1 AGRAGRGPRA
11 PVRRRRRR
19 GATER
24 SISGASFAR
33 PAARPLLLLAAALV
47 RHAGRGRGPGAEA
60 GEGAVRADPVAGRAR
75 SPVERAVLR
84 DAPPRQRARAVRWPA
99 GAVRSAA
106 GAASAGGG
114 LASEGCPIAAP
125 ARNRSEAGS
134 TAETALPALRVLRR
148 AGPPRAGAVR
158 IRSATW

>member
-1 AGRAGRGPRA
+1 TRFSRDWSSD
-11 PVRRRRRR
+11 VC
-19 GATER
+19 
-24 SISGASFAR
+24 SSD
-33 PAARPLLLLAAALV
+33 LLAAALV

-158 IRSATW
+158 IRSATWAGASPGRRRCPRGPRGSGWWRP

>member
-1 AGRAGRGPRA
+1 TRFSRDWSSD
-11 PVRRRRRR
+11 VC
-19 GATER
+19 
-24 SISGASFAR
+24 SSD
-33 PAARPLLLLAAALV
+33 LLAAALV

-106 GAASAGGG
+106 GA
-114 LASEGCPIAAP
+114 EI
-125 ARNRSEAGS
+125 
-134 TAETALPALRVLRR
+134 RR
-148 AGPPRAGAVR
+148 ASWRERGQRAEG
-158 IRSATW
+158 